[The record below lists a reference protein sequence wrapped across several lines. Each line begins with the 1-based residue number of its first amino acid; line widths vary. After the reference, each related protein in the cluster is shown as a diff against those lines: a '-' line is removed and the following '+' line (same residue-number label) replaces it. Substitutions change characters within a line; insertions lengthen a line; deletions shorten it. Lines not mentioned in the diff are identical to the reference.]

1 MNTKFLYDTVSHA
14 INLLRKA
21 GFNLDFSV
29 KNSDIVVDK
38 QRVDINDL
46 RIVRFYRY
54 EGDSDPADEA
64 TVYGLES
71 RGGLKGILVT
81 GDDSNADFSYAT
93 ILKRLH
99 QKLLGREQFQIA

>member
-1 MNTKFLYDTVSHA
+1 MNTKFLYSTVSQA

-29 KNSDIVVDK
+29 KNTDIVVNK
-38 QRVDINDL
+38 ERVDINDL
-46 RIVRFYRY
+46 RIVKFYRY

-64 TVYGLES
+64 FVYGLES
-71 RGGLKGILVT
+71 TGGLKGILVT
-81 GDDSNADFSYAT
+81 GDDSSADFSYAT

-99 QKLLGREQFQIA
+99 QKLLGREQFQIT